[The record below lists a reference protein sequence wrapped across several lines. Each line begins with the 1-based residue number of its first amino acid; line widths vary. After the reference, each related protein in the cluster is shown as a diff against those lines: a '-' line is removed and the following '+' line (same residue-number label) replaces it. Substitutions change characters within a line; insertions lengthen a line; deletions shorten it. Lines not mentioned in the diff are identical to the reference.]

1 MNTHPCLRPAAVA
14 LALAGLVPS
23 LHAMP
28 NTARL
33 DFAPYAA
40 EAGGRTETVS
50 VAVQP
55 LLGGVR
61 QFTLTTTQ
69 PQREQTPQQRVVAE
83 RTDGPRVQTA
93 SPLFDALFA
102 MALDDAKQNSVA
114 AIRDG
119 AYNAGQPI
127 DCECFQTGEKWHY
140 VWTRDLSY
148 AVNLGLAWLDTPRA
162 VNSLRFKT
170 SVFRAGVPLPAGL
183 PAGSLQIV
191 QDTGSG
197 GSWPVSTD
205 RVTWA
210 WGAESAL
217 NALAPSQRAAFAE
230 HSWQALRG
238 TLEADRVAAFDPRS
252 GLYGGE
258 QSFLDWRT
266 QTYAP
271 WIVRNLSR
279 MAASKALST
288 NVSHF
293 QALQLAARLATERG
307 DAALARRYGDWAAA
321 LKDAINR
328 VFWLADV
335 QQYASLTSD
344 DATPIA
350 LHKFD
355 LLGIA
360 LAITS
365 GVAPPER
372 AALALAHYPQGPF
385 GPPVISPQQP
395 GIAVYHNR
403 AMWPF
408 VTAYALR
415 AAAQVG
421 NAAVA
426 AQAFSSLQRGAALN
440 LSNMENLEWLTGKPQ
455 FDDGP
460 VINSRRQ
467 LWSVAAYL
475 SLVVESVFGVQPVAD
490 GLRLAPFLTTT
501 ARRALGD
508 GPSATLQGLPL
519 QGHAVSVR
527 LLLPALTSAAGYH
540 PLAEVRLNGRV
551 VAPHISAAQLRDG
564 PNEIELSFGERQDG
578 DGRSLAVATV
588 NPLSRHDAR
597 VFAPD
602 APALGSIQRVGQHL
616 QLRITPPAGADA
628 KALRYSVYRDGRA
641 LASDLAE
648 LNWQDPEPLADPAVR
663 RSYAVQALHLASGH
677 RSHLSE
683 PVVFDDGAVQHTVL
697 GQPFELVRAGLTGF
711 ELLYENRAGSIQ
723 TGVTNA
729 VQWLRVLD
737 EQGRE
742 VAAGVVQM
750 PHQDETAPPRTGL
763 STLLRVQL
771 LSGRYRLL
779 LQDYFNMSAL
789 QSNASYS
796 GAGGL
801 GGPLNHA
808 EVKAVKVIALPDGG

>member
-1 MNTHPCLRPAAVA
+1 MTILPCLRPAAVA
-14 LALAGLVPS
+14 LALAGLAPS

-28 NTARL
+28 DTARL

-55 LLGGVR
+55 LAGGTR
-61 QFTLTTTQ
+61 QFTLSTTQ
-69 PQREQTPQQRVVAE
+69 AQRERTPQQRVVAE
-83 RTDGPRVQTA
+83 QADGPRVQTA

-102 MALDDAKQNSVA
+102 MALDDAKLNSVA

-127 DCECFQTGEKWHY
+127 ACECFQTGEKWHY

-170 SVFRAGVPLPAGL
+170 SAFRAGVPLPAGL

-217 NALAPSQRAAFAE
+217 NALPAAQRAAFAE

-238 TLEADRVAAFDPRS
+238 TLEADRVAAFDARS

-279 MAASKALST
+279 MSSSKALST
-288 NVSHF
+288 NASHF

-307 DAALARRYGDWAAA
+307 DAALARRYGQWAAE

-328 VFWLADV
+328 VFWLPDV

-344 DATPIA
+344 DVAPIA
-350 LHKFD
+350 LHKYD

-360 LAITS
+360 LAISS

-415 AAAQVG
+415 AAARVA

-426 AQAFSSLQRGAALN
+426 AQAFTSLQRGAALN

-475 SLVVESVFGVQPVAD
+475 SLVVESVFGVQPQAD
-490 GLRLAPFLTTT
+490 GLQLAPFLTTT

-508 GPSATLQGLPL
+508 GPTATLQGLQL
-519 QGHAVSVR
+519 KGHAVSVR
-527 LLLPALTSAAGYH
+527 LLLPAATRAAGYH
-540 PLAEVRLNGRV
+540 PLAQVRLNGQV

-578 DGRSLAVATV
+578 DTRSTSVATV
-588 NPLSRHDAR
+588 NPLSHHDAR
-597 VFAPD
+597 VFAPG
-602 APALGSIQRVGQHL
+602 APALAPIQRVGQHL

-628 KALRYSVYRDGRA
+628 QALRYTVYRDGRA
-641 LASDLAE
+641 VARGLNTLA
-648 LNWQDPEPLADPAVR
+648 WQDPEPLGAEPVR
-663 RSYAVQALHLASGH
+663 RSYAVEAVHPASGH
-677 RSHLSE
+677 HSHPSE
-683 PVVFDDGAVQHTVL
+683 PVVFEEGAVQQTTL
-697 GQPFELVRAGLTGF
+697 GQPFELTRAGLTGF
-711 ELLYENRAGSIQ
+711 ELLYENRAGHIQ

-737 EQGRE
+737 AQGRE

-750 PHQDETAPPRTGL
+750 PHQDDADRHTPGISTMLRAQLPPGH
-763 STLLRVQL
+763 
-771 LSGRYRLL
+771 YRLVL
-779 LQDYFNMSAL
+779 GEYFNMSAL
-789 QSNASYS
+789 QANASYN

-801 GGPLNHA
+801 AGPLNQA
-808 EVKAVKVIALPDGG
+808 DVKAVKVVALLAGD

>member
-1 MNTHPCLRPAAVA
+1 MA
-14 LALAGLVPS
+14 S
-23 LHAMP
+23 LTFTAHAMP
-28 NTARL
+28 DTARL
-33 DFAPYAA
+33 DFAPYPG

-55 LLGGVR
+55 LASGVR

-69 PQREQTPQQRVVAE
+69 AQRENTPQQRVVVEPAA
-83 RTDGPRVQTA
+83 GLRVNSSSA
-93 SPLFDALFA
+93 MFDALFA
-102 MALDDAKQNSVA
+102 MALDDAKLNSVA

-119 AYNAGQPI
+119 AYNGGQPI
-127 DCECFQTGEKWHY
+127 DCDCFQTGEKWHY

-170 SVFRAGVPLPAGL
+170 SAFRAGVAMPAGL
-183 PAGSLQIV
+183 PAGSLQTV

-217 NALAPSQRAAFAE
+217 NALPASQRAAFAE
-230 HSWQALRG
+230 HTWQALRG
-238 TLEADRVAAFDPRS
+238 TLEADRVAAFDAGS

-279 MAASKALST
+279 MASSKALST

-293 QALQLAARLATERG
+293 QALSLAARLAAERG
-307 DAALARRYGDWAAA
+307 DAALASRYGQWADE
-321 LKDAINR
+321 LKVAINR
-328 VFWLADV
+328 VFWLEDV
-335 QQYASLTSD
+335 QQYASLTTD
-344 DATPIA
+344 DATPVA

-360 LAITS
+360 LAISS

-372 AALALAHYPQGPF
+372 AALALAHYPQAPF

-415 AAAQVG
+415 AAGQVG
-421 NAAVA
+421 NTTVA
-426 AQAFSSLQRGAALN
+426 AQAFASLQRGAALN
-440 LSNMENLEWLTGKPQ
+440 LSNMENLEWLTGKQ
-455 FDDGP
+455 RFDDGP

-475 SLVVESVFGVQPVAD
+475 SLVVESVFGVQLQAD

-508 GPSATLQGLPL
+508 GPAATLQGLQL

-527 LLLPALTSAAGYH
+527 LRLPGVTGAAGYH
-540 PLAEVRLNGRV
+540 PLAQVRLNGQM
-551 VAPHISAAQLRDG
+551 VAPHIASAQLRAG
-564 PNEIELSFGERQDG
+564 TNEIELSFAERQDG
-578 DGRSLAVATV
+578 DSRISLAAAVD
-588 NPLSRHDAR
+588 PLSHDDAR
-597 VFAPD
+597 VFAPG
-602 APALGSIQRVGQHL
+602 APALGPIQRTGRIL
-616 QLRITPPAGADA
+616 QLRITPPPGADA
-628 KALRYSVYRDGRA
+628 QALRYTVYRDGRA
-641 LASDLAE
+641 VARDLAG
-648 LNWQDPEPLADPAVR
+648 LDWQDPEPLPAEPVR
-663 RSYAVQALHLASGH
+663 RSYAVAAVHPASGH
-677 RSHLSE
+677 HSHPSE
-683 PVVFDDGAVQHTVL
+683 PVVFDEGAVQQTTL
-697 GQPFELVRAGLTGF
+697 GQPFELTRAGLTGF
-711 ELLYENRAGSIQ
+711 ELLYENRAGHIQ

-729 VQWLRVLD
+729 VKSLRVLD

-750 PHQDETAPPRTGL
+750 PHQDDADLHTPGISTMLRAQL
-763 STLLRVQL
+763 SR
-771 LSGRYRLL
+771 GRYRLVL
-779 LQDYFNMSAL
+779 HDYFNMSAL
-789 QSNASYS
+789 QSNASYN

-808 EVKAVKVIALPDGG
+808 DVKAVKVISLPSGD